1 MNKKYQLQIYEEI
14 QKRQS
19 LWNNIANRSGEHS
32 VEDVM
37 IEAWL
42 FTCESWKLSK
52 FFQIDNEGDWKYLYG
67 AIYKKLIQ
75 YSEKNVKYG
84 VQIDQPYVQNSFE
97 ENEHPVLRQLF
108 ADEYL
113 EPLKQLEKLEEQQEY
128 EQDFNQKIELLG
140 YSKLSAFLLLSHS
153 FNTSRIQTAQYMNM
167 SYSWFYRSGQIFQN
181 IYNMQNSLFD
191 EIDTK
196 IQLEQLRTWRKFRI
210 ILCKNLVSTR
220 QLNLCF

>member
-1 MNKKYQLQIYEEI
+1 M
-14 QKRQS
+14 
-19 LWNNIANRSGEHS
+19 
-32 VEDVM
+32 
-37 IEAWL
+37 
-42 FTCESWKLSK
+42 
-52 FFQIDNEGDWKYLYG
+52 
-67 AIYKKLIQ
+67 
-75 YSEKNVKYG
+75 
-84 VQIDQPYVQNSFE
+84 
-97 ENEHPVLRQLF
+97 F

-181 IYNMQNSLFD
+181 IYNVQNSLFD
-191 EIDTK
+191 EIDAK